1 MLWMQVMCVWG
12 GVRLQ
17 NEEAHIKSCFLY
29 IYFIEIGDKE

>member
-1 MLWMQVMCVWG
+1 MLWMQVMCVG

>member
-1 MLWMQVMCVWG
+1 MCVWG

-29 IYFIEIGDKE
+29 IYFIEIGDRE